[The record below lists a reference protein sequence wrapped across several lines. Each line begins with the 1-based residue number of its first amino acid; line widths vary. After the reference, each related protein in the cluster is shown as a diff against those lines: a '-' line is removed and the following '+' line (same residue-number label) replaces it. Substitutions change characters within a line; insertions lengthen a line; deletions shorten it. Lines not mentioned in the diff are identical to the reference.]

1 MGLTAG
7 KSEIV
12 EDLKTFL
19 EDEVL
24 REKTP
29 ELDSETP
36 LLELGILN
44 SLSTARMLAFIRE
57 RYGLFIP
64 AEKIIG
70 SHFRSLGRI
79 AELVIGV
86 AVSSG
91 HGDPHAR
98 V

>member
-1 MGLTAG
+1 MGLTTG

-24 REKTP
+24 REKTR

-44 SLSTARMLAFIRE
+44 SLSTARVLAFIRE
-57 RYGLFIP
+57 HYGLFIP

-70 SHFRSLGRI
+70 SNFRSLGHI
-79 AELVIGV
+79 AELVIRV
-86 AVSSG
+86 NA
-91 HGDPHAR
+91 DPHAH

>member
-1 MGLTAG
+1 MGLNAG
-7 KSEIV
+7 KPEII
-12 EDLKTFL
+12 EDLKEFL

-29 ELDSETP
+29 DLDSETP

-44 SLSTARMLAFIRE
+44 SLSMARMIAFIRE
-57 RYGLFIP
+57 RYGLFVP
-64 AEKIIG
+64 AEKIVG
-70 SHFRSLGRI
+70 RNFKSLGQI

-86 AVSSG
+86 DA
-91 HGDPHAR
+91 DPHAH

>member
-1 MGLTAG
+1 MELTAG

-12 EDLKTFL
+12 EELKAFL
-19 EDEVL
+19 EEEVL

-29 ELDSETP
+29 DLDSETP
-36 LLELGILN
+36 LLQLGILN
-44 SLSTARMLAFIRE
+44 SLSTAKVIAFIRE
-57 RYGLFIP
+57 RYGLFVP

-70 SHFRSLGRI
+70 SNFQSLGQI

-86 AVSSG
+86 NV
-91 HGDPHAR
+91 DPHAH